1 MEMFQAQA
9 EKETEKNDSK
19 EEEDLK
25 DDETTQQERHTAY
38 GDTEEVEL
46 VNWEEAFTQHIEE
59 TKRLNKEKEEL
70 LEKKNKKQK
79 SWEMLRTCVEY
90 IKENEKKWKV
100 EEDDRL
106 TVRQR
111 TERLNKKNQLERQ
124 FKEKAMERE
133 TKEKITTI
141 WKRLPAHERIHVMR
155 QEEKRQRLELREIKI
170 NLWKKCRNCGH
181 TNRTVF
187 NFFVFNLIITSFIIL
202 SWFVI

>member
-1 MEMFQAQA
+1 M
-9 EKETEKNDSK
+9 
-19 EEEDLK
+19 
-25 DDETTQQERHTAY
+25 
-38 GDTEEVEL
+38 
-46 VNWEEAFTQHIEE
+46 
-59 TKRLNKEKEEL
+59 
-70 LEKKNKKQK
+70 
-79 SWEMLRTCVEY
+79 EY

-155 QEEKRQRLELREIKI
+155 QEEKKQRLELREIKI
-170 NLWKKCRNCGH
+170 NLWKKWRKEDENKRKEKEEEH
-181 TNRTVF
+181 KTNQERW
-187 NFFVFNLIITSFIIL
+187 LGR
-202 SWFVI
+202 